1 MTEVKKE
8 AGPAQHKI
16 PVKHAGSLILP
27 EIHAARKL
35 SFTKTFLDTGF
46 QPATGRCK
54 RGVASPF
61 H

>member
-27 EIHAARKL
+27 EIHAAEVEMHDSFSPQRVSARKPD
-35 SFTKTFLDTGF
+35 S
-46 QPATGRCK
+46 
-54 RGVASPF
+54 
-61 H
+61 